1 MPALAGRWSIVRAIF
16 HYACQLAHP
25 PTATVT
31 LTVPRRKSD
40 KVRWERIVMRH
51 PALAL
56 PRLRSLMKRASSSP
70 AQVRAAL
77 QASFFILE
85 RWGRAAELQEELQ
98 AALQQTRSQRAL
110 PEAAELSE
118 ALGRLHYQRGDY
130 AQACDA
136 WSLTLDWATD
146 DSRSACL
153 ARVGLA
159 HLCFALGDWARGGR
173 VLDQAELHYPQLA
186 HEPYLRAK
194 IALNRA
200 VSLRT
205 TQGPQAALGA
215 LDEALSAAREAG
227 HRDYQAEAIWQHA
240 RCARDSGDTALA
252 LTLGAQA
259 QALAQ
264 RCGYRWLQANAALLL
279 SELSGGEAALSW
291 VRQALALAEAIQS
304 RSTEAAAHSRL
315 AELMRERG
323 ELGPGWH
330 HQTQAQRLEA
340 LLLKQGPVPA
350 RLEALAR
357 FDTDP
362 TGADT
367 LLLSLATQAWTL
379 ERPDDFQRAWLKLRP
394 RLIEGL
400 GLLDVQLWWDAD
412 ASGGFQ
418 RLSSGREAKKQLSAA
433 AMPGYLDALS
443 RPGEPLICSDPA
455 QHPWR
460 AEIGVAQARAGGAS
474 RLELGLHDD
483 KNRGGRLVA
492 LLWLT
497 REPGAPWPRAD
508 ISRAGRLAALLE
520 RMLGGL
526 DPARPP
532 DGQAALDLAALA
544 ASVARLSALLQDQ
557 PLSRDALNG
566 LAVQLAA
573 QVRQLE
579 QRFEQQLEQQLRPA
593 ADAGRGLAMLKP

>member
-1 MPALAGRWSIVRAIF
+1 MSVSAPPARL
-16 HYACQLAHP
+16 
-25 PTATVT
+25 
-31 LTVPRRKSD
+31 RRS
-40 KVRWERIVMRH
+40 KVRSRVAWERIVMRH

-56 PRLRSLMKRASSSP
+56 PRLRGVTARPTSSP
-70 AQVRAAL
+70 TQARSAL

-98 AALQQTRSQRAL
+98 AALQQTRAQRAL
-110 PEAAELSE
+110 PESAELSE

-153 ARVGLA
+153 ARIGLA

-173 VLDQAELHYPQLA
+173 VLDQAELHYADLA

-200 VSLRT
+200 TSLRA
-205 TQGPQAALGA
+205 TQGPQAALLA

-252 LTLGAQA
+252 LTLGGQA
-259 QALAQ
+259 QVLAQ
-264 RCGYRWLQANAALLL
+264 RCGYRWLQAHAALLL
-279 SELSGGEAALSW
+279 SELSSGDAALAW
-291 VRQALALAEAIQS
+291 VRQTLALAEAIQS

-330 HQTQAQRLEA
+330 HQTQAQKLEA
-340 LLLKQGPVPA
+340 LLLQQGPVPA
-350 RLEALAR
+350 RLETLAR

-367 LLLSLATQAWTL
+367 LMLSLATQAWTL
-379 ERPDDFQRAWLKLRP
+379 EKPEDFAQAWTRLRP

-400 GLLDVQLWWDAD
+400 GLSDVQLWWDIEANGSYR
-412 ASGGFQ
+412 AVGG
-418 RLSSGREAKKQLSAA
+418 GKKTLTAP
-433 AMPGYLDALS
+433 PGYLEALS
-443 RPGEPLICSDPA
+443 RPGEPLVSLDPA

-460 AEIGVAQARAGGAS
+460 DEVKAS
-474 RLELGLHDD
+474 GSRVELGLRDD
-483 KNRGGRLVA
+483 KRRGGPLVA
-492 LLWLT
+492 LLWLV
-497 REPGAPWPRAD
+497 REAGTPWPRAD
-508 ISRAGRLAALLE
+508 LSRAGRLAALLE
-520 RMLGGL
+520 RLLAGIGPSGKAAAEAGNAL
-526 DPARPP
+526 QAASALVQDL
-532 DGQAALDLAALA
+532 QAALQAEAL
-544 ASVARLSALLQDQ
+544 
-557 PLSRDALNG
+557 PRDALKA
-566 LAVQLAA
+566 LADRLAA
-573 QVRQLE
+573 QLE
-579 QRFEQQLEQQLRPA
+579 Q
-593 ADAGRGLAMLKP
+593 LALAILKT